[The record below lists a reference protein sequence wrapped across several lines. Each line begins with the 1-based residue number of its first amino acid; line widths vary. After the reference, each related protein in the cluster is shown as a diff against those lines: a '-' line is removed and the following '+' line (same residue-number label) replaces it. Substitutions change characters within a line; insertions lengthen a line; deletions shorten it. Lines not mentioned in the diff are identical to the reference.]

1 MGCKAQSR
9 PPPVA
14 LRGCAVAATPLSC
27 LWSAPLWPAVLV
39 SPRPV
44 AWSRASGGNPCAA
57 SVGQTWPSLAVEPVG
72 PSTVDVVLQADT
84 SVPRLS
90 CAEHAPRPLGG
101 GSGDPG
107 PARHRGAAR
116 AHRDASFAVRSASG
130 RSYRANVANESP
142 RAEFGAAHARP
153 GTYTRAAHTKQARGG
168 IRRGGRIAKRERH
181 SQERNT
187 VLPTVGAR
195 NKRNKVASEGQVAQ
209 AGHVRPPGD
218 KGPCPSPTGT
228 EVPVSL
234 RPQAAQR
241 SLSPAPQKH
250 SLRLPPFPRPCEEA
264 SRSEEATGPPRRGQ
278 PRATCRHRQ
287 LEWR

>member
-9 PPPVA
+9 PSPVA

-44 AWSRASGGNPCAA
+44 AWSRASGGNHCAA
-57 SVGQTWPSLAVEPVG
+57 SVGQTWPSLTVEPVG
-72 PSTVDVVLQADT
+72 PATVDVVLQADT

-107 PARHRGAAR
+107 LARHRGAAR

-187 VLPTVGAR
+187 VLPTVGSG

-264 SRSEEATGPPRRGQ
+264 SRSEEATAPPRRGQ

>member
-44 AWSRASGGNPCAA
+44 AWSRASGGNLCAA
-57 SVGQTWPSLAVEPVG
+57 SVGQTWPSLTVEPVG

-107 PARHRGAAR
+107 PARHRPR
-116 AHRDASFAVRSASG
+116 
-130 RSYRANVANESP
+130 SP
-142 RAEFGAAHARP
+142 RRVLCSQKPVGPQLQSKRSERVTAR
-153 GTYTRAAHTKQARGG
+153 G
-168 IRRGGRIAKRERH
+168 IRRGARSPGHLHPSRAHEAGTRRGSGEEDGSRRERDIPKSAIQFCRLWGPEINGTKWH
-181 SQERNT
+181 
-187 VLPTVGAR
+187 P
-195 NKRNKVASEGQVAQ
+195 
-209 AGHVRPPGD
+209 
-218 KGPCPSPTGT
+218 KG
-228 EVPVSL
+228 
-234 RPQAAQR
+234 RW
-241 SLSPAPQKH
+241 
-250 SLRLPPFPRPCEEA
+250 
-264 SRSEEATGPPRRGQ
+264 PRR
-278 PRATCRHRQ
+278 AT
-287 LEWR
+287 